1 MKKADESL
9 WRFNKKF
16 RYDFWKHFETFSVQ
30 ESESILVAVSGGV
43 DSMCLLN
50 LLYDLSFLKDSPEY
64 PNFNLAIA
72 HVNFSL
78 RGKDSD
84 ADEQLVRKWAKE
96 HGVKIYVKKFDTRY
110 YAKRHSLSIEM
121 AARDLRYSWFYKLM
135 TDHKY
140 NYLAVAHNANDN
152 AETLLLNLV
161 RGTGIKGLQG
171 IREKRDVFR
180 HDYTFGYSV
189 IRPLMIF
196 QRSEIEEYAQK
207 NGIKYRT
214 DKTNRLSEFAR
225 NRIRNEV
232 MPHLEKINPAVIRI
246 LNRDIK
252 YFTMTCDIV
261 NEMAQKK
268 MKELCVNADGVSGVD
283 YLGFRKEYMVTAM
296 PIVSLKEER
305 YHKYWMYEILQNY
318 GFNITQIDDISVLME
333 AMIEQ
338 EHSRFVKKDEL
349 DSGLILSDGNVAGAK
364 NGFST
369 KIFESDDYVL
379 AAERGYLKIYYKSV
393 LDNIPDRKLERFS
406 DFYEFK
412 YGRIT
417 IHLRIAENNAGISQS
432 EKGLLLDADKIPDQ
446 LVCRK
451 LKEGD
456 KFSPY
461 GLNGTKS
468 VADYLNGKKMDT
480 LFKGVVPIIASG
492 SKIICLPGIE
502 IDDHYKVTPATRKV
516 LIVDVI

>member
-1 MKKADESL
+1 MKKADENL

-78 RGKDSD
+78 RGKESD
-84 ADEQLVRKWAKE
+84 ADEALVRKWAKE
-96 HGVKIYVKKFDTRY
+96 HSVKIFVKKFDTRY
-110 YAKRHSLSIEM
+110 YAKRHTLSIEM
-121 AARDLRYSWFYKLM
+121 AARDLRYNWFYKLM
-135 TDHKY
+135 TEHKY

-180 HDYTFGYSV
+180 QDYTFGYSI

-232 MPHLEKINPAVIRI
+232 MPHLEKINPAVIKI

-261 NEMAQKK
+261 NEMAQRK
-268 MKELCVNADGVSGVD
+268 MKELCVNADSVGGPD
-283 YLGFRKEYMVTAM
+283 YLGFRKEYLVTAI
-296 PIVSLKEER
+296 PVVTLKEER
-305 YHKYWMYEILQNY
+305 YHTYWMYEILQNY
-318 GFNITQIDDISVLME
+318 GFNITQIDEIALLLDN
-333 AMIEQ
+333 MIEQ

-349 DSGLILSDGNVAGAK
+349 DAGLILSDGNSGAAK
-364 NGFST
+364 NGIST

-393 LDNIPDRKLERFS
+393 LDNIPDRRLDAFS
-406 DFYEFK
+406 DFYEFR
-412 YGRIT
+412 YGRAT

-432 EKGLLLDADKIPDQ
+432 EKGLLLDADKIPNQ

-461 GLNGTKS
+461 GLHGTKN
-468 VADYLNGKKMDT
+468 VADYLNGKKLDT

-492 SKIICLPGIE
+492 RNIICLPGME
-502 IDDHYKVTPATRKV
+502 IDDRFKVTPQTKKV